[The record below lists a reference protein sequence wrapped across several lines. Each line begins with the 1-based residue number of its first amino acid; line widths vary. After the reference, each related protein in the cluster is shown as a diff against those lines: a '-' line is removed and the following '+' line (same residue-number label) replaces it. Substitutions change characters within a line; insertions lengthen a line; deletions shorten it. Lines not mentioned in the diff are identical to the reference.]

1 MEHWAVAQVKLEG
14 FAEVSEILKAGV
26 YALVKNGVVI
36 YVGKSRSLYARIYTH
51 RTTAARKA
59 KGKTIPTWLPAKGF
73 VFDQVFVKT
82 CRLEELDEL
91 ERSMINLYKPR
102 YNESLKTNRPISVPS
117 TLTINGILIGLNRDV
132 RSAPGP
138 ILEFNRRI

>member
-51 RTTAARKA
+51 RTTAQRKA

-102 YNESLKTNRPISVPS
+102 YNESLKTNRPISVPTTIS
-117 TLTINGILIGLNRDV
+117 VNGFTLGLNGGRS
-132 RSAPGP
+132 SAPGP